1 MILKKI
7 ESDIVVSAVEI
18 KSFVVSIDSNNNKAT
33 ITVTLDNVDNTE
45 AVFSQEPGDSHIYQI
60 VDNSDNLIRLI
71 HQ

>member
-7 ESDIVVSAVEI
+7 EDGIVVSATEI
-18 KSFVVSIDSNNNKAT
+18 KSFVVTIDGNKRAT
-33 ITVTLDNVDNTE
+33 VTVTLDNVDTSE

-60 VDNSDNLIRLI
+60 VDSNDNIIRLI